1 MAITIIE
8 NNAEQKFEELLKIK
22 DKNIIVDFYATWC
35 GPCKMLAP
43 VLDAVADEMGDSVE
57 IYKINIDEHAEFSI
71 KKNVTA
77 VPTVMFIKDGE
88 IKATEVGFMSKDQ
101 VLDYLD

>member
-8 NNAEQKFEELLKIK
+8 KNAEQKFNELLQIK
-22 DKNIIVDFYATWC
+22 GKDIIVDFYADWC

-43 VLDAVADEMGDSVE
+43 VLAAVAKEKADSVE
-57 IYKINIDEHAEFSI
+57 VYKINIDVHPEFAIQKS
-71 KKNVTA
+71 VMS

-88 IKATEVGFMSKDQ
+88 IKSTEIGFMSKDEIMDH
-101 VLDYLD
+101 LD